1 MKIYQDD
8 IGNIVVDGEGITVE
22 VDGGKIQK
30 MNGMTGLPVALKNI
44 NFELK
49 PEIIVPEDSE

>member
-22 VDGGKIQK
+22 VDGVKIQK